1 MLFSSTS
8 SATLSLSLSTSL
20 RWRLI
25 CVRTCVFW
33 ILQNITSIWCVEI
46 WFEFNFQLFEG
57 LDDIT
62 WLTQANNLLVQ
73 YLPRAS
79 RNNSILSIFLN
90 VELWILDEMSQV
102 TLNSSVNFVIYCIFG
117 DKFKRFISLKYLV
130 SMQPTFMLLYFLQI
144 FSLWQRLPFLHL
156 PFFHRIFTNLFLSML
171 GEWFI
176 FPDKIIFDGNF
187 VLLAFTTKQHSSLC
201 CWRQLLNNH
210 NFDNIDKAQGIFTK
224 PRNVFYKISLDHILL
239 S

>member
-8 SATLSLSLSTSL
+8 SATLSLSLSTFL

-25 CVRTCVFW
+25 CIRTCVFL

-62 WLTQANNLLVQ
+62 WLTQTNNLLVQ

-117 DKFKRFISLKYLV
+117 DKFKRFWRPILGQILSPSRTTLNSFLIFPFLDC
-130 SMQPTFMLLYFLQI
+130 SSPTESSPTFSSQCWV
-144 FSLWQRLPFLHL
+144 SH
-156 PFFHRIFTNLFLSML
+156 
-171 GEWFI
+171 
-176 FPDKIIFDGNF
+176 
-187 VLLAFTTKQHSSLC
+187 HSRWNS
-201 CWRQLLNNH
+201 
-210 NFDNIDKAQGIFTK
+210 KK
-224 PRNVFYKISLDHILL
+224 VV
-239 S
+239 

>member
-8 SATLSLSLSTSL
+8 SATLSLSLSTFL

-25 CVRTCVFW
+25 CIRTCVFL

-62 WLTQANNLLVQ
+62 WLTQTNNLLVQ

-130 SMQPTFMLLYFLQI
+130 SMQPTFMLFYFLQI
-144 FSLWQRLPFLHL
+144 FSLWQCLPFLHL

-201 CWRQLLNNH
+201 CW
-210 NFDNIDKAQGIFTK
+210 
-224 PRNVFYKISLDHILL
+224 ILIL
-239 S
+239 KTIIEQP